1 MAGMFHCPKCMS
13 ELVNYRGTVL
23 IGEVKV
29 WKCVFCEKFYRIE
42 DLVRAIL
49 TV

>member
-1 MAGMFHCPKCMS
+1 MARMFYCPQCMGD
-13 ELVNYRGTVL
+13 LIKYRGTVL
-23 IGEVKV
+23 IGKSKG
-29 WKCVFCEKFYRIE
+29 WKCVFCSKFYRTE